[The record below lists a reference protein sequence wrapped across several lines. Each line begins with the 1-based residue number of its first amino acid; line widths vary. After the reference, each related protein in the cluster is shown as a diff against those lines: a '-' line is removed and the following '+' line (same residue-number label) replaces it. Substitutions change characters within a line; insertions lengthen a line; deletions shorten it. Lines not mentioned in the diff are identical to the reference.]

1 MSRARGRNGVA
12 CLCVFAIALVFHYAP
27 AMAQA
32 PNPILVNPSQSAE
45 ILRLQGK
52 TITEERTTSGGT
64 VLKGVQPTTP
74 PTTVLVYVAPPN
86 MAQGDDTV
94 TYKADGTASSIPIQI
109 RPAAPSLQ
117 DGAFYTT
124 SFKAL
129 FALLILAV
137 LIESGLAL
145 IFHWKPFLIY
155 FDSKTVNALVAFAF
169 SLLLVYLFKLDIV
182 TTLIN
187 IYSAPNLPQPA
198 NWAGRILTAMI
209 IAGGSAGVNR
219 LFQSLG
225 FRPVS
230 AVEQAQPKPAPTEA
244 WIAVSLVRDKAEG
257 PVNVLIGPTG
267 ALALAGT
274 ISGSGRKG
282 ARGSW
287 WRYFLRDQGRFPPS
301 GGHSVAPGGPYEVRL
316 VGWNKDIEIQTKTW
330 GPYPVAA
337 GAIVDIEMVV

>member
-1 MSRARGRNGVA
+1 MSRARGRIGVA
-12 CLCVFAIALVFHYAP
+12 CLCVFTIALVFHYAP
-27 AMAQA
+27 VMAQA
-32 PNPILVNPSQSAE
+32 SNPILINPSQSAE
-45 ILRLQGK
+45 ILRVQGK
-52 TITEERTTSGGT
+52 TITEEKTTTGGT
-64 VLKGVQPTTP
+64 VLKGVQPTAP
-74 PTTVLVYVAPPN
+74 PTTVLVYVVPTS
-86 MAQGDDTV
+86 MSQGDDTV
-94 TYKADGTASSIPIQI
+94 TYKADGAASSIPIQI
-109 RPAAPSLQ
+109 RPAAPTLQ
-117 DGAFYTT
+117 DSAFYAT

-145 IFHWKPFLIY
+145 IFHWKPFLVY

-169 SLLLVYLFKLDIV
+169 SLLLVYLFKLDII

-209 IAGGSAGVNR
+209 IAGGSAGVNK

-230 AVEQAQPKPAPTEA
+230 AMEQAQPKPAPTEA
-244 WIAVSLVRDKAEG
+244 WVAVTLVRDRAEG

-267 ALALAGT
+267 EHAVAGI
-274 ISGSGRKG
+274 ISGSGRK
-282 ARGSW
+282 AAKESW
-287 WRYFLRDQGRFPPS
+287 WRYFLRAQGRFPPS
-301 GGHSVAPGGPYEVRL
+301 GGHSIAPGGPYEVKL
-316 VGWNKDIEIQTKTW
+316 VGRNKDIDITSKTW

-337 GAIVDIEMVV
+337 GAIVDIELMV